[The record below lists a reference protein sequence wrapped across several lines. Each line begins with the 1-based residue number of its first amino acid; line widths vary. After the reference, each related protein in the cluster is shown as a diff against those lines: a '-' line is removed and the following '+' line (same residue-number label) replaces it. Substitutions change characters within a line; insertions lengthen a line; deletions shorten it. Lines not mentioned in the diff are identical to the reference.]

1 MQRRYKFRHVNEWV
15 GVFVIGVVAIVIV
28 GVIFSSHSQ
37 RWFAR
42 KFGFDVLLPQAGTS
56 GLRRGDEVF
65 ILGVSAGLVD
75 DVIVKED
82 GRVKAHVKMRRDF
95 ERFVR
100 VDSIASIK
108 KAFAVA
114 GDSFMEIS
122 AGTKAP
128 LPDENPT
135 IICVPSEDSLGRI
148 EKIVTDLQAELIPI
162 VKKAGAGLEQ
172 WTKLGGDLEKSN
184 RELSGLFAR
193 WDRLSEGL
201 EQGKGTAGKLLTDS
215 ALADEAQEL
224 LARANQVISQFQ
236 LMATNLNAAVIDIQT
251 GAARVPEIADAVA
264 SEAKDLPGLVQQ
276 TQASMV
282 ELERLIEALQRH
294 WLVRKYVRKSEPE
307 PQISNSQRDQPGS
320 RNGKTQISTK
330 ASKQRD

>member
-1 MQRRYKFRHVNEWV
+1 VHTRYKFRHVNELV
-15 GVFVIGVVAIVIV
+15 GVFVIAVAALVIAGVL
-28 GVIFSSHSQ
+28 FSGHSQ

-42 KFGFDVLLPQAGTS
+42 RFSFDVLLPQAGTS

-82 GRVKAHVKMRRDF
+82 GRVKARVKMRHDF

-100 VDSIASIK
+100 ADSTASIK

-122 AGTKAP
+122 AGTGAP
-128 LPDENPT
+128 LAAENPT
-135 IICVPSEDSLGRI
+135 ILCLPSEDSLGRI
-148 EKIVTDLQAELIPI
+148 EKLVSDLHAVLIPV

-172 WTKLGGDLEKSN
+172 WTKLAGNLEKN
-184 RELSGLFAR
+184 THELSGLLGR

-201 EQGKGTAGKLLTDS
+201 EEGKGTAGKLLTDNG
-215 ALADEAQEL
+215 LADEAQEL
-224 LARANQVISQFQ
+224 VARANKVMSQFQ
-236 LMATNLNAAVIDIQT
+236 LMATNLNATVTDIQT

-264 SEAKDLPGLVQQ
+264 NETKDLPGLVHE
-276 TQASMV
+276 TQVSMV

-294 WLVRKYVRKSEPE
+294 WLVRRYVNKTDPEPPNSKSQQQNPERKNPG
-307 PQISNSQRDQPGS
+307 PQISP
-320 RNGKTQISTK
+320 KT
-330 ASKQRD
+330 SKQRN